1 MFSYLIAGCSP
12 DIQKNY
18 EVNKL
23 IIYTNE
29 IKDYCFAMLTQSQL
43 WLIVLAVP
51 IVFLFVS
58 CGSETNKESI
68 SKAPKITKESI
79 QETPT
84 TIKEVIVPPTLSL
97 IESPALNENN
107 LVAFGFRSSKAGTI
121 SYSGNC
127 FGSTKNAIKGDHHIL
142 FVTMVEG
149 NYDDCA
155 IQITDS
161 EGNTSDSLQVPSFR
175 VDFTAPKLSQV
186 GDFKVQG
193 RNVEMEIKASESGIL
208 VYSGNCSGDLQHMN
222 QGKSE
227 VSISFP
233 GDGQYSD
240 CELKLSDAS
249 GNTSEPLPLGTVRID
264 STPPVLS
271 EINRVPE
278 KIHTDRP
285 SYSFKTSKSGT
296 LNFSGKCKGNV
307 DKAVAGINHI
317 ALLTAE
323 PGTYNDCT
331 LTLTDSSNNI
341 SQPLKISPFEVGRG
355 QS

>member
-1 MFSYLIAGCSP
+1 
-12 DIQKNY
+12 
-18 EVNKL
+18 
-23 IIYTNE
+23 
-29 IKDYCFAMLTQSQL
+29 MLTHYQL
-43 WLIVLAVP
+43 FSTISLALV
-51 IVFLFVS
+51 VFSCVS
-58 CGSETNKESI
+58 CSSETNKESI
-68 SKAPKITKESI
+68 SKAPKITKTSI

-84 TIKEVIVPPTLSL
+84 TIKEVILPPTLSL
-97 IESPALNENN
+97 LESPALNENN
-107 LVAFGFRSSKAGTI
+107 LVAFGFRSSKAGKI

-149 NYDDCA
+149 NYDGCA
-155 IQITDS
+155 IQVTDS
-161 EGNTSDSLQVPSFR
+161 EGYKSDPLQVPSFR
-175 VDFTAPKLSQV
+175 TDFTSPKLSLV

-193 RNVEMEIKASESGIL
+193 RKVKIEIKASEEGNL

-240 CELKLSDAS
+240 CELTLTDAS

-264 STPPVLS
+264 ATPPVLA
-271 EINRVPE
+271 EIKPVPE
-278 KIHTDRP
+278 KIHIDRP

-296 LNFSGKCKGNV
+296 LNFSGKCRGNV

-317 ALLTAE
+317 ALLTTE
-323 PGTYNDCT
+323 PGTYDDCT
-331 LTLTDSSNNI
+331 ITLTDSSNNR
-341 SQPLKISPFEVGRG
+341 SQPLKISPFVVVS